1 MVAIVSALVETEV
14 APNLDLEAAAAE
26 EKARNETP
34 AAIVEAQKV
43 EGYAVRKLG
52 ESELV
57 WIKLWKGIKEGAPP
71 CACVPKGLLA
81 SALNVLLV
89 PFRFLFQYGIF
100 GADGKER
107 AVRTYG
113 ASRPDIMTLHSA
125 AKQYDDRTELVFKQ
139 LQMMTSCIA
148 SFSHGAN
155 DVANAMGPLSTILG
169 VYNCKISKGLC
180 TIKSGNITYSAEKGW
195 ETPVWL
201 LAVGGIM
208 LGIGFCSYGFNLMRT
223 LGNNL
228 TYHSPSR
235 AYCMELGAAIIVLLA
250 SRVGLPIST
259 TQCIT
264 GATIAVGLLNGVKG
278 VNWMRFGEIFLA
290 WCVTMPIVGIYSG
303 LIFLFLASN
312 PNFRAP
318 YAGFY

>member
-1 MVAIVSALVETEV
+1 
-14 APNLDLEAAAAE
+14 
-26 EKARNETP
+26 
-34 AAIVEAQKV
+34 
-43 EGYAVRKLG
+43 
-52 ESELV
+52 
-57 WIKLWKGIKEGAPP
+57 
-71 CACVPKGLLA
+71 
-81 SALNVLLV
+81 
-89 PFRFLFQYGIF
+89 
-100 GADGKER
+100 
-107 AVRTYG
+107 
-113 ASRPDIMTLHSA
+113 
-125 AKQYDDRTELVFKQ
+125 
-139 LQMMTSCIA
+139 
-148 SFSHGAN
+148 
-155 DVANAMGPLSTILG
+155 MGPLSTILG
-169 VYNCKISKGLC
+169 VYNCKNSTSKGVTSC
-180 TIKSGNITYSAEKGW
+180 TSTIGGITYSAEKGW

-208 LGIGFCSYGFNLMRT
+208 IGIGFCSYGFNLMRT

-290 WCVTMPIVGIYSG
+290 WCFTMPLVGIYSG